1 MSHFANH
8 TSKRTADIES
18 EFAHARYIVVPALL
32 WALAFGGAVIAGA
45 LQDERESAPAQ
56 MASPEAVP
64 VVPLD
69 A

>member
-1 MSHFANH
+1 MSRFAHH
-8 TSKRTADIES
+8 TSRRTADVES

-32 WALAFGGAVIAGA
+32 WALAFVSAVMGGA

>member
-1 MSHFANH
+1 MSRFAHH
-8 TSKRTADIES
+8 TSRRTADVES

-45 LQDERESAPAQ
+45 LQDEREGAPAQ
-56 MASPEAVP
+56 MASPEAVA

>member
-1 MSHFANH
+1 MSRFAH
-8 TSKRTADIES
+8 HMSSRAPDVES
-18 EFAHARYIVVPALL
+18 DGPHARYIVVPALL
-32 WALAFGGAVIAGA
+32 WAAAFVVAVIAGA

-64 VVPLD
+64 VVAVD